1 MISLSYCG
9 FSWVFVPKCVFNL
22 FVPFVFNRTM
32 TDVIPE
38 TENERWKYLF
48 LSIKELTNS
57 ISDLKQQGLSSSR
70 QMDSLSNRISNN
82 EEKLRSFTE
91 SNRDKNI
98 ILFNLDDSEAIN
110 KNLFLELHKLFDT
123 VKLQIPDAAITDAFR
138 LGKSPGSR
146 PVLIKFVG
154 TRWVTLLFSKVK
166 EINAL
171 NLRIFND
178 FSKEERIKRKNWLD
192 LVRQLRALG
201 YQAALKRNTIV
212 VDDMPTSVEEVNKL
226 LTKKSSN
233 ISQVHRHPQDQ
244 VALLNGFSTP
254 QAPTPRGR
262 GRPIGS
268 TKKVKKP
275 IATTKL
281 GNFFGINS
289 PSQEDGSNNLP
300 RPTTSRR
307 LVLSDRDKE

>member
-171 NLRIFND
+171 NLRISND
-178 FSKEERIKRKNWLD
+178 FS
-192 LVRQLRALG
+192 
-201 YQAALKRNTIV
+201 
-212 VDDMPTSVEEVNKL
+212 
-226 LTKKSSN
+226 
-233 ISQVHRHPQDQ
+233 
-244 VALLNGFSTP
+244 
-254 QAPTPRGR
+254 
-262 GRPIGS
+262 
-268 TKKVKKP
+268 
-275 IATTKL
+275 
-281 GNFFGINS
+281 
-289 PSQEDGSNNLP
+289 
-300 RPTTSRR
+300 
-307 LVLSDRDKE
+307 